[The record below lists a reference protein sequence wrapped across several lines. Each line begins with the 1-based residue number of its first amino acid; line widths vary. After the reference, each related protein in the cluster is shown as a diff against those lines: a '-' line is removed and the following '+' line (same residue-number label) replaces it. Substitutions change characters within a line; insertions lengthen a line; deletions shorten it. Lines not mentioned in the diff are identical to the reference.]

1 MPVSGSQSAGRNTG
15 SLVRSGLWRQVLA
28 CQPGPE
34 RSSGTSSSLRQTNSR
49 SQRGLGVSSAMRA
62 DHLCSRAAHATYWRH
77 NPLPIRAVH
86 SLRGGHT
93 FVVDLDGDPRHD
105 IIMHHRVC
113 RRGKPSRRYG
123 ASPTSQ
129 HRVVSQSVSSPMI
142 GVRSPCM
149 TRAEVPGLNGLRAC
163 ADATY
168 WVRRRRKV
176 DAKPE
181 NRRPTDPSRR
191 SRWAHSI
198 TEVAGIGVEKRHRG

>member
-1 MPVSGSQSAGRNTG
+1 MPVSGSQSAGRTRVRWFGPDYGDKFLHANQARNGHRARVAHCVKRIRGHNEG
-15 SLVRSGLWRQVLA
+15 SGCRRQCVRITW
-28 CQPGPE
+28 
-34 RSSGTSSSLRQTNSR
+34 
-49 SQRGLGVSSAMRA
+49 
-62 DHLCSRAAHATYWRH
+62 CSRAAHATYWRH

-181 NRRPTDPSRR
+181 NRRPTDPSCR

-198 TEVAGIGVEKRHRG
+198 TEVAGIGVGKRHRG